1 MLQLEPFA
9 SGIGYAGSAL
19 LLGVLV
25 TAAFLVPGS
34 EPKELRRTLLAWA
47 MSMLLLF
54 LSMAVISLLIQGAK
68 LRPGALPSLDIV
80 LRYVTMTQSGKVWL
94 LREIYGVALVLVLF
108 RLMRHDAGVTAVRI
122 VSFLTL
128 LLIAGRSFASH
139 AIAVKHDTSFAVMAD
154 ATHLIAGGLWGGGLV
169 ALVWTLHYGMKVLTL
184 PLAWAAETV
193 RRFSRLAFV
202 SVMMLLIT
210 GLYQSWIQVGNLT
223 ILFATAYGRVL
234 ALKILL
240 FLAMLSLG
248 ALNFLSTGPRLVL
261 ASQVE
266 NKTDSLLRMALIRI
280 GAESFLALLV
290 FLVTGFLTALP
301 PGVHA
306 VHQAALTNV
315 SPASPGA
322 SSIALAEGAAVKIL
336 SPTPG
341 QVFANDRV
349 LLSFHLT
356 KGKRGDHVHAYI
368 DGELMGMF
376 ISNDGTLN
384 GIRPGRHVLEL
395 RVVAEDHQ
403 TELDASDRIQFTVKS
418 IEKEKP

>member
-1 MLQLEPFA
+1 MLQLEPIA
-9 SGIGYAGSAL
+9 SGIAYASSAL
-19 LLGVLV
+19 VLGVLV
-25 TAAFLVPGS
+25 TAGFLLPGGK
-34 EPKELRRTLLAWA
+34 PKELRRTLLVAA

-54 LSMAVISLLIQGAK
+54 LSMAVLSLLIQGAK
-68 LRPGALPSLDIV
+68 LRPDALPSLDIV

-94 LREIYGVALVLVLF
+94 LRETYGVALALVLF
-108 RLMRHDAGVTAVRI
+108 WLMRHDTSLIAVRI
-122 VSFLTL
+122 VSFMILP
-128 LLIAGRSFASH
+128 LIAGRSFASH
-139 AIAVKHDTSFAVMAD
+139 AIAVKDDTSLAVMAD
-154 ATHLIAGGLWGGGLV
+154 ATHLIAGSLWGGGLV
-169 ALVWTLHYGMKVLTL
+169 ALFWTLHSGMKVLTL

-193 RRFSRLAFV
+193 RRFSRLAFA
-202 SVMMLLIT
+202 SVTMLLIT

-248 ALNFLSTGPRLVL
+248 ALNFWSTGPRLVS
-261 ASQVE
+261 AAQVE
-266 NKTDSLLRMALIRI
+266 NKTDSVVRMALIRV
-280 GAESFLALLV
+280 GTESFLALLV

-306 VHQAALTNV
+306 AHQTALTNV

-322 SSIALAEGAAVKIL
+322 SSIAPAEGASVKIL

-341 QVFANDRV
+341 QIFATDRV
-349 LLSFHLT
+349 PLRFNLT
-356 KGKRGDHVHAYI
+356 KGKWGDHVHAYI

-376 ISNDGTLN
+376 MSNDGALN

-403 TELDASDRIQFTVKS
+403 TELDATDKIAFTVK
-418 IEKEKP
+418 

>member
-1 MLQLEPFA
+1 MLQLEPIA
-9 SGIGYAGSAL
+9 SGIGDAASAL

-25 TAAFLVPGS
+25 TAGFLIPGG
-34 EPKELRRTLLAWA
+34 EPKELRQTLFFSA
-47 MSMLLLF
+47 MSILSLF
-54 LSMAVISLLIQGAK
+54 LSVAVLSLLIQGAK
-68 LRPGALPSLDIV
+68 LRDGVLPSPDI
-80 LRYVTMTQSGKVWL
+80 LFRYVTMTQSGKVWL
-94 LREIYGVALVLVLF
+94 LREIYGVALALVLF
-108 RLMRHDAGVTAVRI
+108 RLMRNEPSMTAVRI

-128 LLIAGRSFASH
+128 PLIAGRSFASH
-139 AIAVKHDTSFAVMAD
+139 AIAVKDDTSFAVMAD
-154 ATHLIAGGLWGGGLV
+154 AIHLIAGGLWGGGLM
-169 ALVWTLHYGMKVLTL
+169 ALLWALHRGMKVLTL

-193 RRFSRLAFV
+193 RRFSRLAFA
-202 SVMMLLIT
+202 SVTMLLIT
-210 GLYQSWIQVGNLT
+210 GLYQSWIQVGNVT

-248 ALNFLSTGPRLVL
+248 ALNFLSTGTRLVS
-261 ASQVE
+261 ATQVE
-266 NKTDSLLRMALIRI
+266 NKTDSVVRMALIRV

-306 VHQAALTNV
+306 AHQTALTKV

-322 SSIALAEGAAVKIL
+322 SAIAPAEGASVKIL

-341 QVFANDRV
+341 QIFATDRV
-349 LLSFHLT
+349 PLRFNLT
-356 KGKRGDHVHAYI
+356 KGKWGDHVHAYI

-376 ISNDGTLN
+376 MSNDGTLN

-395 RVVAEDHQ
+395 RVIAEDHQ
-403 TELDASDRIQFTVKS
+403 TELDARDRIEFVVTR
-418 IEKEKP
+418 